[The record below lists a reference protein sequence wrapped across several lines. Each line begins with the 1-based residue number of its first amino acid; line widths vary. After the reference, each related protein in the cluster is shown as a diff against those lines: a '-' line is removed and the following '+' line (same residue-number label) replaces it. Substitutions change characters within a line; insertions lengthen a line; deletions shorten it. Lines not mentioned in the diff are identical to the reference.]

1 MALRN
6 TVVVGGGLVGS
17 AVACA
22 IGAVNGG
29 AGCGRV
35 TLLDHATSAIPAPK
49 LTHFRCDSTLQLLW
63 HAVFHPIPPTTFLW
77 QCAPR
82 LTHSQPSSITATL
95 YMLERI
101 VVHVRPQLSA

>member
-1 MALRN
+1 MFVTNMNENGASLLSRALVVMALRN

-49 LTHFRCDSTLQLLW
+49 LTHYRCD
-63 HAVFHPIPPTTFLW
+63 
-77 QCAPR
+77 
-82 LTHSQPSSITATL
+82 
-95 YMLERI
+95 
-101 VVHVRPQLSA
+101 

>member
-1 MALRN
+1 MFVTNANGASLLSRALVVMALRN

-49 LTHFRCDSTLQLLW
+49 LTHYRCD
-63 HAVFHPIPPTTFLW
+63 
-77 QCAPR
+77 
-82 LTHSQPSSITATL
+82 
-95 YMLERI
+95 
-101 VVHVRPQLSA
+101 

>member
-1 MALRN
+1 MDNIFTIYQSKLLVMTKSRSAVMALRN

-22 IGAVNGG
+22 IGAINGG

-49 LTHFRCDSTLQLLW
+49 LTHFRCD
-63 HAVFHPIPPTTFLW
+63 
-77 QCAPR
+77 
-82 LTHSQPSSITATL
+82 
-95 YMLERI
+95 
-101 VVHVRPQLSA
+101 